1 MSIQLI
7 QQYHAKVE
15 KIIRYGGSRN
25 EGALRK
31 PFQDLLEAYALGKN
45 LQLVTEVQVRTRS
58 GKHVVPDGT
67 LKDPLRQ
74 DWGYWESKDEKDD
87 LNAEI
92 AAKFAKG
99 YPSFNI
105 LFEDTHTAVLYQ
117 GSDEALRAD
126 FADAKA
132 LDALLTRFVS
142 YEPKEVTDF
151 HRAIEQFDA
160 DVPALVAELRAV
172 IEEQHKAN
180 ADFRKA
186 LTDFLSLCQTA
197 RRVCE
202 LREALEHDLSRQERA

>member
-7 QQYHAKVE
+7 QQYHTKVE
-15 KIIRYGGSRN
+15 RIIRYGGSHN

-67 LKDPLRQ
+67 LKDALRQ

-117 GSDEALRAD
+117 HGEEVLRAD
-126 FADAKA
+126 
-132 LDALLTRFVS
+132 
-142 YEPKEVTDF
+142 
-151 HRAIEQFDA
+151 
-160 DVPALVAELRAV
+160 
-172 IEEQHKAN
+172 
-180 ADFRKA
+180 
-186 LTDFLSLCQTA
+186 
-197 RRVCE
+197 
-202 LREALEHDLSRQERA
+202 